1 MMIGK
6 GERASQMMVDS
17 LKIYPVLAPATRTR
31 LALVITNVTFD
42 HLGVRNGAE
51 KDEQTM
57 KELLRSLGYIVAM
70 DKAVKDFFEDTRLP
84 FTDSV
89 FVVIMSHGKM
99 GGILG
104 VHHAS
109 DEKPDVFPIDN
120 IYKHM
125 DPKKCGGLRNKP
137 KVIIIQACRGDTD
150 GSVLVMDGPGCT
162 TEQRDHGR
170 KSDDGAVALCQTDHG
185 KEEEADDDDES
196 DDGDGGENGEYRGTQ
211 SC

>member
-1 MMIGK
+1 MNKCCI
-6 GERASQMMVDS
+6 Q
-17 LKIYPVLAPATRTR
+17 IYPVLAPATRTR

-51 KDEQTM
+51 KDEQTI
-57 KELLRSLGYIVAM
+57 KKLLCSLGYIVAM
-70 DKAVKDFFEDTRLP
+70 DKAVKDFFEDPRLP
-84 FTDSV
+84 STDSV

-137 KVIIIQACRGDTD
+137 KVIIIQACRG
-150 GSVLVMDGPGCT
+150 GVLVSFSFEPYSLPMVLSWSWMGLGQSQMKPQECKLMAPRSLSWQT
-162 TEQRDHGR
+162 RMRMKTSRQTFF
-170 KSDDGAVALCQTDHG
+170 AVYT
-185 KEEEADDDDES
+185 KKK
-196 DDGDGGENGEYRGTQ
+196 T
-211 SC
+211 